1 MTASLVDRVR
11 AVDPVM
17 RILATSTLIA
27 TLGRGVF
34 LTLAVLYLN
43 FVVHLPAGQIAIV
56 LGSASVTGIVFSL
69 IGGQL
74 SDLLS
79 ARRLLLGAVILEA
92 AGLICYAL
100 VSTFVVALVVACLT
114 GVAEAIGHSARAAII
129 ARAFTG
135 PNRVRTRAVLRTL
148 TNIGISV
155 GSGFS
160 GITLAVGSP
169 VAFRTTLV
177 AAGVVYLIGQ
187 LNLARLPASVD
198 APGTS
203 RWDPAKDGDDPLID
217 PTALASEQLAVVEDS
232 NPPGS
237 GTTAR
242 PGLSPWRNPQY
253 LLFALLTGV
262 FAVQFS
268 LEEVGVP
275 LWVAHDT
282 AAPRSILSVLL
293 ITNTAIV
300 IAFTVRLSRNTH
312 RMRMA
317 GRANALAGGLFVVTC
332 LVYAAAHGLPA
343 VAACAVLIV
352 GAAAGA
358 FCEVLS
364 QAAMWGMSFELADPD
379 RAGAYQ
385 GLVGTTFSMGSA
397 IGPALVA
404 ATALALGTIGWV
416 ILAAVMLAAALGITW
431 IAFRAARLRPE
442 IA

>member
-34 LTLAVLYLN
+34 LTLTVLYLN

-56 LGSASVTGIVFSL
+56 LGAASVTGIVFSL

-79 ARRLLLGAVILEA
+79 ARRLLLGAVIVEA

-100 VSTFVVALVVACLT
+100 VSTFAVAVLVACLT

-177 AAGVVYLIGQ
+177 AAGVVYFIGQ

-203 RWDPAKDGDDPLID
+203 RSDPARDGDDPLID
-217 PTALASEQLAVVEDS
+217 PTALASEQLAVGS
-232 NPPGS
+232 TSRGS
-237 GTTAR
+237 GTTGR

-253 LLFALLTGV
+253 LIFALLTGV

-275 LWVAHDT
+275 LWVAHNT

-312 RMRMA
+312 RMRTA
-317 GRANALAGGLFVVTC
+317 GWANALAGGLFVVAC

-364 QAAMWGMSFELADPD
+364 QASMWGMSFELADPH

-404 ATALALGTIGWV
+404 ATALALGTIGWI

-442 IA
+442 LA